1 MLPWI
6 TTPEFSTWSITSS
19 REISSSGAALATSS
33 SGLVGMSSYERVRRP
48 RASRFD
54 APFVSPALRKFRQHG
69 VPLLAVSA
77 ADEERGLPLQPAL
90 SAGNF
95 PPRHRVRGN
104 FRERLRQLL
113 HLRRE
118 LGR

>member
-33 SGLVGMSSYERVRRP
+33 SGLAGMSSYERVRRP
-48 RASRFD
+48 RTSRFD
-54 APFVSPALRKFRQHG
+54 APFVSPALCKFRQHG
-69 VPLLAVSA
+69 VPLLAA
-77 ADEERGLPLQPAL
+77 GATDEERGLPLQPAL

-95 PPRHRVRGN
+95 SARHGVRSD
-104 FRERLRQLL
+104 L
-113 HLRRE
+113 
-118 LGR
+118 